1 MKSRLQNALCST
13 LEVTDASFRK
23 ATAITADRRG
33 LLAHFVGGTY
43 TMPSSEDADDGASG
57 SSAPQAAPIAAAAAS
72 GVVGA
77 AVNTG
82 IAAHHSPLNPLDAP
96 GSQGHAHKGAGGA
109 KYHLVIEDIN
119 AQEPPPGT
127 FTTGDLRFTEK
138 PPVSRWSGRAST
150 SVHHHIL
157 HLT

>member
-1 MKSRLQNALCST
+1 
-13 LEVTDASFRK
+13 
-23 ATAITADRRG
+23 
-33 LLAHFVGGTY
+33 
-43 TMPSSEDADDGASG
+43 MPSSEDADDGGSG

-82 IAAHHSPLNPLDAP
+82 IAPHHSPLNPLDAP
-96 GSQGHAHKGAGGA
+96 GSQGHAFAGGRGGA

-127 FTTGDLRFTEK
+127 FTIGDLRFTEK

-150 SVHHHIL
+150 SIHHHIR